1 MNVVK
6 VEALGIVASGGKG
19 LLEMWSQIIFESPL
33 FVALCFFTKFII
45 IVIKNNVL
53 PRTKNRYYSF
63 HFNKP

>member
-6 VEALGIVASGGKG
+6 VEVLGIVASGGKG
-19 LLEMWSQIIFESPL
+19 PLEMWSQIIFESPL

-53 PRTKNRYYSF
+53 PRTKNR
-63 HFNKP
+63 

>member
-6 VEALGIVASGGKG
+6 VEVLGIVASGGKG

-53 PRTKNRYYSF
+53 
-63 HFNKP
+63 

>member
-1 MNVVK
+1 MDVVK
-6 VEALGIVASGGKG
+6 VEVLGIVASGGKG

-45 IVIKNNVL
+45 IVINVL

-63 HFNKP
+63 HFNKS